1 MYPSD
6 KVYDGFKTEFTEL
19 DACVEFSPMHTLK
32 EVDDDGNEKAIGVI
46 HQFDACPSLQLCK
59 SLRSLRGHIAK
70 PVKDVDTDT
79 LKALRAEWP
88 EIPEFLDSSPN
99 ALYDR

>member
-19 DACVEFSPMHTLK
+19 DACVVFSPTHTLK
-32 EVDDDGNEKAIGVI
+32 EVDDDGNEKPLGVV
-46 HQFDACPSLQLCK
+46 HQFDARPSLQIRK
-59 SLRSLRGHIAK
+59 SLRALHGRIAK
-70 PVKDVDTDT
+70 PVKDTDTNT

-99 ALYDR
+99 ALYD